1 MLILA
6 RRVDEA
12 ILVGDDVEIIVRSIH
27 KSKVMLGIVAPRD
40 VPIHRSEVRD
50 AIIEKLARA

>member
-6 RRVDEA
+6 RRVGET
-12 ILVGDDVEIIVRSIH
+12 ILIGDGIEVMLVAVRGNRA
-27 KSKVMLGIVAPRD
+27 MLGIVAPRD